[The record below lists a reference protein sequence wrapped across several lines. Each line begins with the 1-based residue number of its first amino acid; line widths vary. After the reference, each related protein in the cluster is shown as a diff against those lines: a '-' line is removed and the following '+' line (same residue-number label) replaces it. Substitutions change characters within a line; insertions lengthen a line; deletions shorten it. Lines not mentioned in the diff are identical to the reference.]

1 LADRAPLPHLT
12 LGTAGHID
20 HGKTALVEAL
30 TGKNTDRLAEEHKRG
45 ISIELG
51 FAELELDGITLSVV
65 DVPGHERLVRT
76 MVAGASGIDLFL
88 LVVAGDDGPMP
99 QTSEHLTVLRALG
112 VERGVVALTKCDLVD
127 DARRAEAIAL
137 AQELVPGAPV
147 IAVSAASGEGLDDLR
162 SALSSVATD
171 LERAGNASLPP
182 VMHVDR
188 VFSLRGI
195 GTVVTGTLR
204 QGTLHAGGHVTI
216 EPSGR
221 RARIRSLQSHNRP
234 LETVEAGRRVAV
246 NLAGID
252 RDEVERGDVLAG
264 PDSGLR
270 PSYRLDVE
278 LEPALAREQLGGRR
292 VQVHHGT
299 RDAPARVA
307 PIAERWVQVR
317 LERPLM
323 ALPGDAVVLREIAP
337 ANTLGGATVI
347 DPSPPRHGAAGEERL
362 RRIVAGEPLDAPH
375 DRPATAPPPPQRT
388 APGPLAQSA
397 LALLEDDG
405 LRARSASG
413 LAESLERS
421 PAELNA
427 ALDELI
433 AAGSVIRAGR
443 DLAFSTHAVAQAE
456 AAILELGSEAG
467 EFSLADARDRLG
479 VGRKHT
485 QALLE
490 LLDARRVTLRRA
502 DKRVLRKTRENP

>member
-1 LADRAPLPHLT
+1 
-12 LGTAGHID
+12 
-20 HGKTALVEAL
+20 
-30 TGKNTDRLAEEHKRG
+30 
-45 ISIELG
+45 
-51 FAELELDGITLSVV
+51 
-65 DVPGHERLVRT
+65 
-76 MVAGASGIDLFL
+76 
-88 LVVAGDDGPMP
+88 
-99 QTSEHLTVLRALG
+99 
-112 VERGVVALTKCDLVD
+112 
-127 DARRAEAIAL
+127 
-137 AQELVPGAPV
+137 
-147 IAVSAASGEGLDDLR
+147 
-162 SALSSVATD
+162 
-171 LERAGNASLPP
+171 
-182 VMHVDR
+182 
-188 VFSLRGI
+188 
-195 GTVVTGTLR
+195 
-204 QGTLHAGGHVTI
+204 
-216 EPSGR
+216 
-221 RARIRSLQSHNRP
+221 
-234 LETVEAGRRVAV
+234 
-246 NLAGID
+246 
-252 RDEVERGDVLAG
+252 
-264 PDSGLR
+264 
-270 PSYRLDVE
+270 
-278 LEPALAREQLGGRR
+278 
-292 VQVHHGT
+292 
-299 RDAPARVA
+299 
-307 PIAERWVQVR
+307 VQVR